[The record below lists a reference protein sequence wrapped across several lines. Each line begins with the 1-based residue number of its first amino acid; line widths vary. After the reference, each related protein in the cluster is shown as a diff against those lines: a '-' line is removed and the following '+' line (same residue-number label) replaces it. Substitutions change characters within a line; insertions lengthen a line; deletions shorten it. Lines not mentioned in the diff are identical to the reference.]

1 MPPPPPPPRARSLRT
16 ALQSSTLVAVLAGYG
31 LLMVA
36 GGVLAGLERRQAHQQ
51 LVTALADGLVSGV
64 EPSGGLGRYAAFG
77 LTAWLEPNGA
87 ADRHGPQLLHNG
99 DQSWLQSRTAV
110 RPAGEA
116 LQTLVVRQNVTA
128 SIARQ
133 RTLLLLLVAGAGLA
147 SLFTAAL
154 LRPVLRR
161 DLVRPIDALCARLQA
176 ISGPQW
182 EGGPLLPTAEQPR
195 ELQPIAA
202 AFAALQ
208 ERLAAAWGRERS
220 FTDGAAHE
228 LRTPITL
235 ISGQAQSLLRYP
247 LLPQQR
253 MAVQA
258 IAREAE
264 HMGNLMRHL
273 LDLSRQDA
281 GRLQLLPAP
290 LDPEA
295 LVLEAFDRLRPLA
308 PARLQLAAAADAAA
322 PPPLRADRER
332 LMQCLSALVDNAL
345 VYAPSGP
352 VELAVSGDGG
362 TVTWHVRD
370 RGPGVAPEERE
381 RIFERFVR
389 GHAAAA
395 ADTRGSGLGLALVRL
410 LMEAMG
416 GAAAVAD
423 HPGGGA
429 DFQLQL
435 PLSPSPPPPAG

>member
-1 MPPPPPPPRARSLRT
+1 
-16 ALQSSTLVAVLAGYG
+16 VAVLAGYG

-77 LTAWLEPNGA
+77 LTAWLEPDGA

-235 ISGQAQSLLRYP
+235 ISGHAQSLLRYP

-253 MAVQA
+253 QAVQA
-258 IAREAE
+258 IAREAG
-264 HMGNLMRHL
+264 HMGTLVRAL
-273 LDLSRQDA
+273 LDLARQDG
-281 GRLQLLPAP
+281 GRLQLLHQRLA
-290 LDPEA
+290 PEA

-308 PARLQLAAAADAAA
+308 PARLQLAAAEEGPA
-322 PPPLRADRER
+322 PPALSADPER
-332 LMQCLSALVDNAL
+332 LLQCLSALVNNAL
-345 VYAPSGP
+345 AYSDGP
-352 VELAVSGDGG
+352 VELAVSQAAGS
-362 TVTWHVRD
+362 VVWHVRD
-370 RGPGVAPEERE
+370 RGPGVPSEERS
-381 RIFERFVR
+381 RIFDRFVR
-389 GHAAAA
+389 GSAAALTPA
-395 ADTRGSGLGLALVRL
+395 HRGSGLGLALVRL
-410 LMEAMG
+410 LMQAMG
-416 GAAAVAD
+416 GEVAVAERE
-423 HPGGGA
+423 GGGA
-429 DFQLQL
+429 DFQLRL
-435 PLSPSPPPPAG
+435 PVG